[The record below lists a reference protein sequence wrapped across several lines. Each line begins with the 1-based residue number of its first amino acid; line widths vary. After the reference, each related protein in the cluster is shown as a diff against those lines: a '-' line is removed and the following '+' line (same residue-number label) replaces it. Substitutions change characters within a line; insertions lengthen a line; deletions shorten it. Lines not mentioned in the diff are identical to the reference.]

1 MYGIFIPSFD
11 EPPQME
17 DDDDDDEDGL
27 DITIRFPE
35 LEKTL
40 KHEDDSHLSV
50 CFSNISA
57 EALGKLKR
65 CPKDF
70 TLRMDFV
77 QGKMFFQSGR
87 SPANNFSI
95 GNTTKYFSILLIY
108 SLQKVL
114 GRDLKITE
122 CFIDTKKSDIINIKS
137 STECLYAS
145 QIIPV
150 DASTRNGSL
159 DILKST
165 DFELFDVVNSCMN
178 KRTSV
183 DTKSCIS
190 FKSLRRVSSESFL
203 PDRTYYKSMP
213 QIPSLTKILEEPALE
228 SIVSNNRAGKFISII
243 N

>member
-17 DDDDDDEDGL
+17 DDDDDDDEDGL

-40 KHEDDSHLSV
+40 NHEDDSHLSV

-95 GNTTKYFSILLIY
+95 GSTIYFSVLLIY
-108 SLQKVL
+108 LLTS
-114 GRDLKITE
+114 
-122 CFIDTKKSDIINIKS
+122 KS
-137 STECLYAS
+137 SRS
-145 QIIPV
+145 
-150 DASTRNGSL
+150 
-159 DILKST
+159 
-165 DFELFDVVNSCMN
+165 
-178 KRTSV
+178 
-183 DTKSCIS
+183 
-190 FKSLRRVSSESFL
+190 
-203 PDRTYYKSMP
+203 
-213 QIPSLTKILEEPALE
+213 
-228 SIVSNNRAGKFISII
+228 
-243 N
+243 